1 MRPDAR
7 AQGPKGTKVEITI
20 RRKPATLG
28 APTSMTL
35 RVTRGGGSMAA
46 APVLGIGMG
55 FRMTP
60 SGTFVVSNV
69 QGTDMAYGGKAVCR

>member
-1 MRPDAR
+1 
-7 AQGPKGTKVEITI
+7 
-20 RRKPATLG
+20 
-28 APTSMTL
+28 
-35 RVTRGGGSMAA
+35 MAA

-69 QGTDMAYGGKAVCR
+69 QGGGPAERVTLPVLPASMLRVHYELSGTDRGYATTRLEFRAET